1 MDNLLNNDDELL
13 ILTKLPP
20 ECHVCPV
27 NLSGSEVLIL
37 SLLEVPGLKVALPQV
52 LVDVVAQRALDL
64 LAPLARGE
72 HGALRDLDEH
82 LPRRRL
88 LVLHHQLEARV
99 VEVQQPGLLRLA
111 RLNLD
116 LRRDDISDWF
126 RFPVT
131 VTCSLS
137 ESASLLDSLRAQIFN
152 IFNE

>member
-1 MDNLLNNDDELL
+1 M
-13 ILTKLPP
+13 PP
-20 ECHVCPV
+20 ERYVCPV
-27 NLSGSEVLIL
+27 NLRREEEVVLGL
-37 SLLEVPGLKVALPQV
+37 RPALLLHEALAQV

-82 LPRRRL
+82 LSRRRL

-116 LRRDDISDWF
+116 LRRDDISDWV

>member
-1 MDNLLNNDDELL
+1 M
-13 ILTKLPP
+13 PP
-20 ECHVCPV
+20 ERYVCPV
-27 NLSGSEVLIL
+27 NLRREEEVVLGLRPALLLHEAL
-37 SLLEVPGLKVALPQV
+37 SQV

-99 VEVQQPGLLRLA
+99 VEVQQPGLLRLP

-116 LRRDDISDWF
+116 LRKDDIS
-126 RFPVT
+126 R
-131 VTCSLS
+131 LG
-137 ESASLLDSLRAQIFN
+137 QISSYGYLF
-152 IFNE
+152 IVRVRLTAGLVEGTDF

>member
-1 MDNLLNNDDELL
+1 M
-13 ILTKLPP
+13 PP
-20 ECHVCPV
+20 ERYVCPV
-27 NLSGSEVLIL
+27 NLRREEEVVLGL
-37 SLLEVPGLKVALPQV
+37 RPALLLHEALPQV

-116 LRRDDISDWF
+116 LRRDDIS
-126 RFPVT
+126 RMG
-131 VTCSLS
+131 
-137 ESASLLDSLRAQIFN
+137 QISSYGYLF
-152 IFNE
+152 IVRVRLTAGLVEGTDF